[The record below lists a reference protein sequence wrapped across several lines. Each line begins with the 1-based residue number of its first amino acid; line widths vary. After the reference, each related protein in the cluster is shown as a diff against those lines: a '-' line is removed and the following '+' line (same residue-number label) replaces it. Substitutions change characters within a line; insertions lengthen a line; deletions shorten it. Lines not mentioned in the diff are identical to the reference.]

1 MSMQRLITACM
12 AACLALLSF
21 AHTARADVLQPG
33 YLELDEQ
40 TQGTWKVI
48 WKAPILGGIAIR
60 ARPSLPEWCKLSRGE
75 PRLQGAALVETL
87 TATCTKPLAGGRV
100 GLSGLER
107 GYTDALLR
115 IAPLGEPVDAQRL
128 TPDAPYI
135 TVPLKPD
142 RWQVLRTYLGL
153 GIEHILTGWD
163 HFLFVLCLVLLI
175 RRGWQVA
182 KTVTAFTLAHSL
194 TLAATT
200 LGLFTIP
207 RRPVEICIALSI
219 VFLAVEIV
227 KEDPAH
233 PRLTSRVPWLVAFSF
248 GLLHGFGFAA
258 ALAEIGVPE
267 SDVPMA
273 LFSFNVGVEIGQL
286 AIVALGFA
294 VIALVRRFAARA
306 EVRLRHVAAYL
317 IGSTAAFWMIQRAVW

>member
-1 MSMQRLITACM
+1 MNALRVILCAL
-12 AACLALLSF
+12 LALLC
-21 AHTARADVLQPG
+21 TLEPARADVLQPG
-33 YLELDEQ
+33 YLELTEA
-40 TQGTWKVI
+40 TPGAWRIV
-48 WKAPILGGIAIR
+48 WKAPILGGIAVR
-60 ARPSLPEWCKLSRGE
+60 ARPSLPDWCKVSRGE
-75 PRLQGAALVETL
+75 PRLQGAALVETMR
-87 TATCTKPLAGGRV
+87 ATCTRPLAGGRV
-100 GLSGLER
+100 GLAGLER

-115 IAPLGEPVDAQRL
+115 IAPRGQPVMAERL
-128 TPDAPYI
+128 TPDAPFI
-135 TVPLKPD
+135 TVPTRPD
-142 RWQVLRTYLGL
+142 RWEVLRTYVGL
-153 GIEHILTGWD
+153 GVEHILTGWD

-233 PRLTSRVPWLVAFSF
+233 PRLTSRVPWLVAFAF

-258 ALAEIGVPE
+258 ALAEIGVPQ
-267 SDVPMA
+267 SDVPAA
-273 LFSFNVGVEIGQL
+273 LFSFNVGVELGQL

-294 VIALVRRFAARA
+294 VIALVKRFAAQA
-306 EVRLRHVAAYL
+306 EVRLRHVAAYM
-317 IGSTAAFWMIQRAVW
+317 IGSTAAFWMIQRAVG

>member
-1 MSMQRLITACM
+1 MNTPRALLCAF
-12 AACLALLSF
+12 LALLC
-21 AHTARADVLQPG
+21 AVQPVRADVLQPG
-33 YLELDEQ
+33 YLELTETAPD
-40 TQGTWKVI
+40 TWTIV
-48 WKAPILGGIAIR
+48 WKAPILGGIAVR
-60 ARPSLPEWCKLSRGE
+60 ARPSLPGWCRVSRGE
-75 PRLQGAALVETL
+75 PRLQAAALVETL
-87 TATCTKPLAGGRV
+87 QAKCSRPLANGRV
-100 GLSGLER
+100 GLAGLER

-115 IAPLGEPVDAQRL
+115 IAPLGEPVMAERL
-128 TPDAPYI
+128 TPEAPYI
-135 TVPLKPD
+135 TVPARPD
-142 RWQVLRTYLGL
+142 RWEVLRTYLGL

-233 PRLTSRVPWLVAFSF
+233 PRLTARVPWLVAFAF

-258 ALAEIGVPE
+258 ALAEIGVPQ
-267 SDVPMA
+267 SDVPAA

-286 AIVALGFA
+286 AIVTLGFA
-294 VIALVRRFAARA
+294 VIALVRRFAAQA

-317 IGSTAAFWMIQRAVW
+317 IGSTAAFWMIQRAVG